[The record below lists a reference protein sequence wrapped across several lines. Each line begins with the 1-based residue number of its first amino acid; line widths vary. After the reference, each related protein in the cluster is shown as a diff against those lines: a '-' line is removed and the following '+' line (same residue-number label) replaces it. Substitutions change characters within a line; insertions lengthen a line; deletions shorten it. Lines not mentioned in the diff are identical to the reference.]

1 MREGLDLLVDL
12 YPRCFD
18 RVKRRPL
25 ALGVR
30 EQIIT
35 QHAELSRNRIKR
47 LLKRYVQCEVYWSAL
62 NAGAARIDLDGKPA
76 GEVTLE
82 DEQYALIQIA
92 RAARRAAAE
101 TIEDRKA
108 ANQARPDT
116 VPVAKCAVQQSPT
129 PAAECQQAEPA
140 PAGPPRLG

>member
-62 NAGAARIDLDGKPA
+62 KAGAARIDVDGKPA

-92 RAARRAAAE
+92 RAARRAAALGLAGLK
-101 TIEDRKA
+101 KA
-108 ANQARPDT
+108 AIARKQL
-116 VPVAKCAVQQSPT
+116 V
-129 PAAECQQAEPA
+129 AAE
-140 PAGPPRLG
+140 